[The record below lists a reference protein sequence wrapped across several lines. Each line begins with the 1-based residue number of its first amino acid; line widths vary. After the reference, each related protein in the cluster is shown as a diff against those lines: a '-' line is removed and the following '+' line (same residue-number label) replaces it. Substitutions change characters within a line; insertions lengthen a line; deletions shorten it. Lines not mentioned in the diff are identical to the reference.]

1 MSGVAE
7 YTQTG
12 LRRIAMP
19 VSEVSIAVTVCLVTA
34 AGVFVALLSAPAGTR
49 DTALPVF
56 VLGAGAMF
64 GLGLTDIVHDRELRF
79 ARAADRGRR
88 PVVPLRSDRS
98 GAVCPVQPRSS
109 EPVVRLPRSRISVA
123 QLSGWTTDGSDQP
136 CCCLRVWRC
145 SSVPSF
151 LPTLLFG
158 QFPHPSL
165 WSMCTAHC
173 PRNAFSLERAT
184 PWVVR
189 DVVVP
194 LRDVLAVTMFAVIA
208 AVLIRRARR
217 AGPLLGQLYAP
228 IATFAVLQAV
238 VFAVYFPLRA
248 LAQHSDSL
256 TIVSWI
262 FVLSLPAVAVACAT
276 SRVYRQ
282 LHAASVLERLARI
295 LKGSA
300 NASDVSLALAAA
312 LEDPGLRILH
322 SFPGDSHPWVD
333 ESGQPAELAPGS
345 AGRRVTEVSSGSWR
359 IAVLHNASLA
369 DDRGL
374 VVSAGSYA
382 LAALENQCL
391 TDELRN
397 SVSDLA
403 QSRASRLTVE
413 HDTRQKIERDL
424 HDGAQQRLVALR
436 LRLGLVAARLER
448 RDPAGAEVLHALEQ
462 DVDATIDEVRSLA
475 RGIYPPLLARTGLR
489 EALRAASRDA
499 ALPTTV
505 HADDLRRYPAEIE
518 TTVYFAC
525 SEALQNAAK
534 HARTATGV
542 TISVWQDGERKAPQ
556 LHFEVRDDGSGFD
569 LQTTRY
575 GTGLSNLRGRL
586 AAVGGRLRIQSAPGQ
601 GTVLEGSIPVP
612 LEGSV
617 PLARPGQRAPGPHG
631 PA

>member
-12 LRRIAMP
+12 LRRIALP

-34 AGVFVALLSAPAGTR
+34 VGVFVALLSAPATTR

-79 ARAADRGRR
+79 ARA
-88 PVVPLRSDRS
+88 L
-98 GAVCPVQPRSS
+98 
-109 EPVVRLPRSRISVA
+109 IVA
-123 QLSGWTTDGSDQP
+123 GVLWSLTALTAAPQ
-136 CCCLRVWRC
+136 
-145 SSVPSF
+145 SVPYSLGHASQWFVYLAVAYLLLSYPAGRLTGQTSRALFAGVALLLGALF
-151 LPTLLFG
+151 LPTLFFG

-173 PRNAFSLERAT
+173 PRNAFSLERST

-194 LRDVLAVTMFAVIA
+194 LRDVVAVALFAVIA
-208 AVLIRRARR
+208 GVMIRRARR
-217 AGPLLGQLYAP
+217 AEPMLGQLYAP
-228 IATFAVLQAV
+228 IATFAVLQTV

-248 LAQHSDSL
+248 LAPHSDAL
-256 TIVSWI
+256 TVVSWI
-262 FVLSLPAVAVACAT
+262 FVLSLPAVALACAT

-333 ESGQPAELAPGS
+333 ESGQPAEPAVAT
-345 AGRRVTEVSSGSWR
+345 AGRRVTEVTSGNWR

-382 LAALENQCL
+382 LAALENQSL

-436 LRLGLVAARLER
+436 LRLGLVAAKLER
-448 RDPAGAEVLHALEQ
+448 RDPAGAEVLHALEK

-489 EALRAASRDA
+489 DALRGASRDA
-499 ALPTTV
+499 AVPTTV
-505 HADDLRRYPAEIE
+505 RADHLGRYPPEIE

-534 HARTATGV
+534 HAPTATGV
-542 TISVWQDGERKAPQ
+542 TISVWQDGELEARQ

-569 LQTTRY
+569 LQTTPY

-586 AAVGGRLRIQSAPGQ
+586 AAVGGTLRIRSAPGQ

-617 PLARPGQRAPGPHG
+617 QLGQPGQLAPGPHG